1 MMLTV
6 TKNVNINQEDIDEI
20 MCTALEWGGITYWCY
35 GAQSIMPDEWM
46 KENNITYLSDVTGR
60 GGDIVLTTE
69 DGDYVLTLNAF
80 LTGVQMAID
89 DNTVAIETINNEYRI
104 DTCMIDA
111 DIADIII
118 QYALFGKLVYA

>member
-20 MCTALEWGGITYWCY
+20 MCIALDGGITYWCN
-35 GAQSIMPDEWM
+35 GAQSMMSDEWM
-46 KENNITYLSDVTGR
+46 NENNIVYLSDVTGR
-60 GGDIVLTTE
+60 GGDIVLTTY
-69 DGDYVLTLNAF
+69 DGDYVLSLNTF

-89 DNTVAIETINNEYRI
+89 DDTIAIETINNQYRI

-111 DIADIII
+111 NIADIII
-118 QYALFGKLVYA
+118 QYALFGELVYA

>member
-6 TKNVNINQEDIDEI
+6 TKNVIISQEDIDEI
-20 MCTALEWGGITYWCY
+20 MCTALEGGITYWCMH
-35 GAQSIMPDEWM
+35 AQSIMEEEWM

-60 GGDIVLTTE
+60 GGDIVLTTD
-69 DGDYVLTLNAF
+69 DGDYVLTLKAF
-80 LTGVQMAID
+80 LTGLQMAID
-89 DNTVAIETINNEYRI
+89 DDTIAIETINNEYHI

-111 DIADIII
+111 DIADVII